1 MRKYL
6 GLVVLI
12 FTFSYLPSVLAKT
25 CGASAIEKKLTGAAK
40 SSFLKKCEK
49 DIKAACEASANEKKL
64 TGAVRNSHVL
74 KCVKD
79 TSNH

>member
-12 FTFSYLPSVLAKT
+12 AASSYLPSGLAKT
-25 CGASAIEKKLTGAAK
+25 CAASATEKKLTGAAK

-64 TGAVRNSHVL
+64 TGAVRHSHVL
-74 KCVKD
+74 KCSKD
-79 TSNH
+79 AASH

>member
-12 FTFSYLPSVLAKT
+12 VASSYLPSVLAKT
-25 CGASAIEKKLTGAAK
+25 CAASATEKKLTGAAK

-49 DIKAACEASANEKKL
+49 DARAACASDEVSQR
-64 TGAVRNSHVL
+64 TSGAAKDAHIK
-74 KCVKD
+74 KCVKEAVG
-79 TSNH
+79 N

>member
-12 FTFSYLPSVLAKT
+12 VASSYLPSVLAKT
-25 CGASAIEKKLTGAAK
+25 CAASATEKKLTGAAK

-49 DIKAACEASANEKKL
+49 DIKATCEASANEKKL
-64 TGAVRNSHVL
+64 TGGARNSHVL

-79 TSNH
+79 SSTY